1 MRLLSILRLR
11 LRSLV
16 LRGRVDRELDEELR
30 YHLEREVEA
39 AIAAGH
45 SPAEARRRIA
55 GLQQRREECV
65 DARRVNLVDNLV
77 QDARFSLRQ
86 LLRSPIFSLTA
97 LLVIA
102 LGTGA
107 SVAIFGFVDA
117 ALLKPLPYPTPD
129 RLVNVTE
136 STPQI
141 PRASLSYLDYVD
153 WKKQNT
159 VFESLEVH
167 NGRGMML
174 RTAAGTVLVSGARVS
189 DGFFRTLGVAPIR
202 GRDFNPGED
211 RPGAP
216 ETVILT
222 YGAWQTRFAGREDI
236 IGQPVTLNTVPHAIV
251 GVLPPS
257 FQFAPRGSPEFWT
270 PLQAVSG
277 CEVRRSCHNL
287 DGVAR
292 LKDGVSIETAR
303 AEMDAIAAR
312 LQAQYPDSNRDQG
325 AVVLRLSEAIVGD
338 LRPVLLVL
346 LGGAGLL
353 LLIAF
358 VNVTNLL
365 LVRSEGRKRE
375 LAVRSALGA
384 SGGRLLRQFVTEGL
398 LLAVVGGGLGLVAAT
413 WGMQFLRSL
422 IPPDMVARM
431 PYLAELGL
439 NVRVVAF
446 AVAVCAVAT
455 VLFSAAPAAR
465 VSRAQMRVGMVDGSR
480 GSSGTSWHRLG
491 FTLVVVEIATAMVLL
506 SGAGLLGKSLHR
518 LLGVD
523 LGFEPGRLATL
534 QIAAP
539 RSTYGDDGKAIAL
552 SREVVSRV
560 RGLPG
565 VESAAVTSLLPV
577 SFNGN
582 TDWIRFAGR
591 PYNGEHN
598 EVNQRDVSADY
609 FKTIGATIVRGRA
622 FTDADTNS
630 APRVA
635 VINQALARQ
644 YFGDR
649 DPIGARIGDTSLS
662 PSSVKD
668 IVGVVEDIREGNLAS
683 EIWPAVY
690 YPIDQSPDTSFAVVV
705 RTTLPETSILPSL
718 RVAIAEIDPD
728 IGTTGAASMTG
739 RIANSPVA
747 YLKRSS
753 AWLIAGF
760 ATVALALAIV
770 GLYGVIAYSVGQRTR
785 EIGVRVALG
794 AQRRSLYGLVLGAAG
809 RVAVLGIGSGLVC
822 SIVAATLMRTLLFG
836 TPPWDASV
844 LAAVSA
850 VLAVAALLASY
861 VPARRAA
868 SVDPVIALRAE

>member
-609 FKTIGATIVRGRA
+609 FRTIGATIVRGRA